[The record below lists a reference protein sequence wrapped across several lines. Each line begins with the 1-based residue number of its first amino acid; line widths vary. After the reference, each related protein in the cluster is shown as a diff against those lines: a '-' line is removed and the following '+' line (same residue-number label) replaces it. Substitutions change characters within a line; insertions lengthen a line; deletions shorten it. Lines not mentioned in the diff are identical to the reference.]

1 MINSVHIYSQI
12 TTNIFNDRVKSG
24 KFPDILKYADIT
36 PVFKTGDVTDKTY
49 YRPISTLSN
58 FSKVFEKMIYVHI
71 NSFME
76 PKLSKYIAGFRARH
90 NTQHALLKMLETW
103 YAMLNKGNKVG
114 AIIMDLSKKFDT
126 LNHNLLFCKL
136 KTYEFNK
143 NALTLILS
151 YFTNRHQRTT
161 VGDKFSKWQKIST
174 GVPQSSILG
183 PLFFNI
189 FINVLFLSLKLL
201 HNAAMQTTILCI
213 LRTKTVIL

>member
-90 NTQHALLKMLETW
+90 NTQHALLKML
-103 YAMLNKGNKVG
+103 NKGNKVG
-114 AIIMDLSKKFDT
+114 AIIMDLSKEIDT
-126 LNHNLLFCKL
+126 LNHNLLF
-136 KTYEFNK
+136 
-143 NALTLILS
+143 
-151 YFTNRHQRTT
+151 
-161 VGDKFSKWQKIST
+161 SK
-174 GVPQSSILG
+174 
-183 PLFFNI
+183 
-189 FINVLFLSLKLL
+189 
-201 HNAAMQTTILCI
+201 
-213 LRTKTVIL
+213 